1 MGILRNLAYLQ
12 EVANTKSINK
22 AADNL
27 FISKSAL
34 STALK
39 NLEEEFGLPLLNRS
53 IHGVSLTEA
62 GEIVVERAS
71 LIFNI
76 LDGIREEC
84 AMYNENKQILN
95 IYTEPQFANTILPHI
110 ITELKMHKTNRYI
123 TTNSVEFEKIFDKVR
138 EDVDSIGLFI
148 SSDWNGQ
155 PPEKEPLYD
164 SLVFKHIAAFNLC
177 VVTAKYSKFIS
188 LNVKELTYED
198 IKNVPQ
204 IELVISKEYAN
215 TDVWMEQN
223 PNPGNNFVMTTDNN
237 TVYFQA
243 ILNDIGIGQLV
254 DINISYGLTDRNKL
268 RFIPLTDTQPIDLW
282 LVCNKESDFKIM
294 DELCERIKNAV
305 K

>member
-1 MGILRNLAYLQ
+1 MGILRNLSYLQ

-39 NLEEEFGLPLLNRS
+39 NLEDEFGIPLLNRS

-62 GEIVVERAS
+62 GEVVVERAS

-76 LDGIREEC
+76 LDSIRAEC
-84 AMYNENKQILN
+84 AMYNEKEQILN
-95 IYTEPQFANTILPHI
+95 IYTEVRFANTILPHI
-110 ITELKMHKTNRYI
+110 ITELKMDKINRYI
-123 TTNSVEFEKIFDKVR
+123 TTNSVELKKIFDKVR
-138 EDVDSIGLFI
+138 EDSNGVGLFI
-148 SSDWNGQ
+148 SSNWNEQ
-155 PPEKEPLYD
+155 LSENKSLYD
-164 SLVFKHIAAFNLC
+164 GLYLKHIASFNLC
-177 VVTAKYSKFIS
+177 AVTAKYSKFVS

-198 IKNVPQ
+198 IKTIPQ
-204 IELVISKEYAN
+204 IELVASGEN
-215 TDVWMEQN
+215 ENMDELTEQN
-223 PNPGNNFVMTTDNN
+223 PDSGYNYVLTTDSNQ
-237 TVYFQA
+237 VYFQA

-282 LVCNKESDFKIM
+282 MVCNKESDFKIM

-305 K
+305 T